1 MAVKGLGS
9 SGSER
14 LNIDCN
20 GLGRTV
26 EWGTWSG
33 RVSVTLD
40 RALRHCT
47 VNTNWRS
54 ELLNKEQR
62 DGGSL
67 HGHSISKSASHD
79 RNKLHIVLTFV
90 EVVTKLQRFLV
101 SVGI

>member
-1 MAVKGLGS
+1 MAVKEFGS

-14 LNIDCN
+14 LNIDCD

-33 RVSVTLD
+33 RVSATLN
-40 RALRHCT
+40 RALCHCT

-54 ELLNKEQR
+54 ELLIKEQR

-67 HGHSISKSASHD
+67 HSHSISKSASHD
-79 RNKLHIVLTFV
+79 RSELHIVLTFV

-101 SVGI
+101 SVGL